1 MKPVPTRHAMTAMPS
16 FSAGDRVCTE
26 SFAAATVLAFNAETG
41 EVTVRRSRD
50 NGEEIAQAQFLIRIA
65 GKVGD
70 QVPA

>member
-1 MKPVPTRHAMTAMPS
+1 MP
-16 FSAGDRVCTE
+16 GERVCTE

-50 NGEEIAQAQFLIRIA
+50 NGEEVVQAQCLIRID
-65 GKVGD
+65 GKIGD